1 MRFSVLYGPMCAR
14 FVTPV
19 QAAAE
24 RYWKTIAPLWQFS
37 ANWRVLPMQQI
48 PIVLAIDGV
57 TTGLRHTL
65 T

>member
-1 MRFSVLYGPMCAR
+1 MCAR

-24 RYWKTIAPLWQFS
+24 RYWKAIAPLWQFS